1 MAGWNVR
8 PRPVPLPQERGRP
21 WFVAGLTV
29 DGSAH
34 PVARIF
40 KETGDDSSL
49 LSLAHRMGDFRRLGS
64 GGRNSTSR
72 RPIGPSERARASQ
85 RGRRPGEGIS
95 LAGVRAGVTTIL
107 STRQH
112 LPNHRYN
119 FFHNI
124 SPFLLIKCAW
134 VPFASHPVLLSLLHP
149 RHPTAIPN
157 QMF

>member
-8 PRPVPLPQERGRP
+8 PHPGPLPQERGRP

-49 LSLAHRMGDFRRLGS
+49 S
-64 GGRNSTSR
+64 
-72 RPIGPSERARASQ
+72 
-85 RGRRPGEGIS
+85 PGEVG
-95 LAGVRAGVTTIL
+95 GVRASVTTIF
-107 STRQH
+107 STRQFP
-112 LPNHRYN
+112 PNHRYN

-134 VPFASHPVLLSLLHP
+134 VPFASHPALLSLLHP

-157 QMF
+157 QIF